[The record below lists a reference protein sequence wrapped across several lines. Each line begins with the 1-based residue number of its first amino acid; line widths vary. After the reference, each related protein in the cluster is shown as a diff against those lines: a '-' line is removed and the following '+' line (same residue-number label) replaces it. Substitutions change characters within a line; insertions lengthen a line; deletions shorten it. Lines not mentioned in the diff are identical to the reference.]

1 MNKNS
6 PAPVVQQSAIN
17 LENPVIA
24 VTAILVIGLCYCVT
38 IHANAK
44 YNRNTEITCGSLRVS
59 CVPSVS
65 VTQ

>member
-17 LENPVIA
+17 LENPMIA
-24 VTAILVIGLCYCVT
+24 VTAILIIGLCYCVT
-38 IHANAK
+38 THTNAK
-44 YNRNTEITCGSLRVS
+44 YNRNTEITCGSLRVN
-59 CVPSVS
+59 CVSSVS